1 MVYCPTVSLFCSPY
15 IVCVAYISTV
25 KEFLGN
31 SVEWKGVRGER
42 GREREWRGGRG
53 SGGGERGGGRGS
65 GGEGE
70 GEGGDGKVKRICDK
84 GAQEV
89 ERGVGAAE

>member
-42 GREREWRGGRG
+42 GREREWRGR
-53 SGGGERGGGRGS
+53 ERGREREWRGGRG
-65 GGEGE
+65 EGRRWGSKE
-70 GEGGDGKVKRICDK
+70 DM
-84 GAQEV
+84 
-89 ERGVGAAE
+89 